1 MLYFD
6 IVMSLR
12 YGAST
17 LDRHRARRRLKLR
30 QLEILLAV
38 ADTGSMAK
46 AATRLAISQPAVSR
60 AVADME
66 HTLGVSL
73 LDRSPQGIEPTQYGQ
88 ALLTRGAAVFNELLQ
103 GLQDIEFLANHQA
116 GDLRIG
122 STAAL
127 AEGIVLAV
135 LNRLSRRYPRVV
147 FHVATDNAASTLYD
161 QLRER
166 SIELGF
172 VRMSGLVHEDDIDAE
187 MLFEEPLVVVAG
199 AENPWVR
206 RRKIELSELVNEP
219 WTWPPPKSTFD
230 LLVNEAFGVS
240 GVKPPRPSV
249 YTYAINM
256 RTNLAAT
263 GPFLAVIPASNMQ
276 LPSKHP
282 LIKMLP
288 VGLPTTRRQV
298 GMITLKNRTLSPLAQ
313 RFIECARDLAKP
325 FAKGL

>member
-1 MLYFD
+1 
-6 IVMSLR
+6 
-12 YGAST
+12 
-17 LDRHRARRRLKLR
+17 
-30 QLEILLAV
+30 
-38 ADTGSMAK
+38 MAK

-135 LNRLSRRYPRVV
+135 LNRLSRPYPRVV
-147 FHVATDNAASTLYD
+147 FHVANSNAASALYD

-172 VRMSGLVHEDDIDAE
+172 VRMSGLVGEDDIDAE
-187 MLFEEPLVVVAG
+187 ILFEEPLVVVAG

-230 LLVNEAFGVS
+230 LLVNEAFRVS

-256 RTNLAAT
+256 RTN
-263 GPFLAVIPASNMQ
+263 PFLAVVPASNMQ

-282 LIKMLP
+282 SIKILP
-288 VGLPTTRRQV
+288 VELPTTHRQV
-298 GMITLKNRTLSPLAQ
+298 GIITLKNRTLSPLAQ
-313 RFIECARDLAKP
+313 RFIECAREVAKP
-325 FAKGL
+325 LVRRFV